1 MIHYPITPIF
11 PLVLQGEGKYGYI
24 YSDNIT
30 SILNQ
35 NLKMILLTKK
45 GERINN
51 LDFGAGL
58 QNYLFEFPTGDVIES
73 LRNESLSQINRYA
86 SYIDVNDFIVTYE
99 DKAIIIKINYTIK
112 ENNVSGVFDLSL
124 DNMS

>member
-30 SILNQ
+30 SIVNQ
-35 NLKMILLTKK
+35 NLKMILLTRK
-45 GERINN
+45 GEKVFDPR
-51 LDFGAGL
+51 FGAGL
-58 QNYLFEFPTGDVIES
+58 QNFLFEIPTGEILANIRSES
-73 LRNESLSQINRYA
+73 IQQINRYA
-86 SYIDVNDFIVTYE
+86 PYIKINDFTVTFE
-99 DKAIIIKINYTIK
+99 GKTLLIKINYTIK
-112 ENNVSGVFDLSL
+112 ENNVSADFDLSL